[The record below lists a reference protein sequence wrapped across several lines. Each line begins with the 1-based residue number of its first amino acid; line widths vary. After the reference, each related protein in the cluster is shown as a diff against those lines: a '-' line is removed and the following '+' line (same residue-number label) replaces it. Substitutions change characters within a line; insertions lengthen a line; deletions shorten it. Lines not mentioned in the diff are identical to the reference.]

1 MKNIIITSA
10 LCAITTISM
19 AQQVYELS
27 APAKEKTIYTGHL
40 KMGGT
45 SPSGGSIDV
54 NSYYMS
60 IDGKPVI
67 PVTGEFHYSRYPH
80 EQWEEEILKMKAGGV
95 NVLPTYVF
103 WSLHEEQEGVFN
115 WSGNLN
121 IRKFFELCKKHGM
134 NVIVRIGPFGHGE
147 IRNGALP
154 DWLFVP
160 IL

>member
-103 WSLHEEQEGVFN
+103 WSLHEEQEL
-115 WSGNLN
+115 SL
-121 IRKFFELCKKHGM
+121 IH
-134 NVIVRIGPFGHGE
+134 I
-147 IRNGALP
+147 
-154 DWLFVP
+154 
-160 IL
+160 